1 MHCELVVPGLFEKK
15 SSIRLRGLELLLA
28 RGRRK
33 REGPEPKR
41 LEPWLRDAFSLGDK
55 AIPAGALS
63 LIAANRDPGSD
74 SWLRADPVHL
84 RVMRDHVI
92 VVPPEALT
100 ISQAEADAFCATLNQ
115 HFTGA
120 MQVVPL
126 DPRRWVARLF
136 GREIELE
143 DVPALQ
149 VAGRQRPPSRGRDL
163 EVSEI
168 QMVLHAHAANEARE
182 ARGEPTINSLWLW
195 GAGRAGKPTSP
206 WASVLADEPLAMGLA
221 LLARTRYRSL
231 HPGAAQWLQS
241 APEDGRHLVLLDALR
256 APVLLGDE
264 DRYHTALTA
273 LEKDWF
279 APLVAA
285 LRAGRVGMI
294 TLHVPDGAEAVS
306 FEAIRGDLRRFWRM
320 AKPIEHYA

>member
-1 MHCELVVPGLFEKK
+1 MHCELVVPHLFSAGAK
-15 SSIRLRGLELLLA
+15 SRYPALETLLA

-33 REGPEPKR
+33 LEEPKPDR

-55 AIPAGALS
+55 SIPAGALS
-63 LIAANRDPGSD
+63 LIAANRDPGGE

-84 RVMRDHVI
+84 RLMRDHAI
-92 VVPPEALT
+92 VVPAEALT
-100 ISQAEADAFCATLNQ
+100 LSQAEADAFCASLNQ
-115 HFTGA
+115 HFAGV

-136 GREIELE
+136 GKEIELD

-149 VAGRQRPPSRGRDL
+149 VAGQQIPLARGRDL
-163 EVSEI
+163 EVTEI
-168 QMVLHAHAANEARE
+168 QMVLHAHATNEARD

-195 GAGRAGKPTSP
+195 GAGRAGKATSR

-231 HPGAAQWLQS
+231 PAGAAQWLQS
-241 APEDGRHLVLLDALR
+241 APSDGKHLVLLDTLR
-256 APVLLGDE
+256 APTLLMDA
-264 DRYHTALTA
+264 DRYHAALAA
-273 LEKDWF
+273 LEKNWF
-279 APLVAA
+279 APLLTA

-294 TLHVPDGAEAVS
+294 TLHVPDRAEAVS
-306 FEAIRGDLRRFWRM
+306 FETIRGDLRRFWRL